1 MDTIFA
7 LATAQGKAGVSI
19 VRISGPDAENALN
32 ALSSLAVPVGRPS
45 VRSLVGKDG
54 THIDEAMVLRFAG
67 PHSFTGEDVVE
78 LHVHGSIAV
87 VQAILRE
94 LSAIK
99 NLRHAEAGEFTRRA
113 LENNRLD
120 ISKVEGL
127 ADLIDSETEAQ
138 RMQALRVLS
147 GELGNLTNYWRDKL
161 VRAAS
166 LIEATIDFADE
177 EVPVDVSDEVIDII
191 SEIRDSITK
200 EINGSII
207 AERVRSGFE
216 VAIVGAPNLGKS
228 TLLNALAGR
237 EAAITSEIAGT
248 TRDVIE
254 VRMDLGGVPVTLLDT
269 AGIRE
274 TSDVVEG
281 IGVSRALD
289 RASMADAIV
298 YLYDGA
304 SQLAAFEDDETV
316 IRLRAK
322 DDAGDYPD
330 GVSGQTGNGIEGLVQ
345 QLTQRFCDMTRDVG
359 IATRERHRIAMQD
372 ALVHLLNAESIVQQ
386 GPEMYDIGAEELRIS
401 CRVLDTL
408 IGRVDVESLLD
419 EIFSSFCIG
428 K

>member
-32 ALSSLAVPVGRPS
+32 ALSSLGVPVGRPS

-54 THIDEAMVLRFAG
+54 TYIDEAMVLRFEK

-87 VQAILRE
+87 VQVVLRE
-94 LSAIK
+94 LSKIQ
-99 NLRHAEAGEFTRRA
+99 NLRHADAGEFTRRA

-120 ISKVEGL
+120 ISQVEGL

-191 SEIRDSITK
+191 VEIRKSITK
-200 EINGSII
+200 EINGSVI

-254 VRMDLGGVPVTLLDT
+254 VRMDLNGVPVTLLDT

-274 TSDVVEG
+274 TNDVVEG

-289 RASMADAIV
+289 RAAVADAIV
-298 YLYDGA
+298 YLYDDA
-304 SQLAAFEDDETV
+304 SQLATFEGDETV

-322 DDAGDYPD
+322 DDAGAYSD
-330 GVSGQTGNGIEGLVQ
+330 GISSHTGNGIEDLVQ
-345 QLTQRFCDMTRDVG
+345 QLTQRFGDMTRDIG

-372 ALVHLLNAESIVQQ
+372 ALVHLLNAESIVQK

>member
-54 THIDEAMVLRFAG
+54 THIDEAMVLRFAK

-87 VQAILRE
+87 VQAVLRE
-94 LSAIK
+94 LSTIR
-99 NLRHAEAGEFTRRA
+99 NLRHADAGEFTRRA

-138 RMQALRVLS
+138 RTQALRVLS

-191 SEIRDSITK
+191 GEIRNSIIK
-200 EINGSII
+200 EIDGSVI
-207 AERVRSGFE
+207 AERIRTGFE

-274 TSDVVEG
+274 TNDVVEG

-289 RASMADAIV
+289 RASVADAII
-298 YLYDGA
+298 YLYDDN
-304 SQLAAFEDDETV
+304 SQLAAFEGAVSV

-322 DDAGDYPD
+322 DDAGDYAD
-330 GVSGQTGNGIEGLVQ
+330 GISAHTGHGIESLVQ
-345 QLTQRFCDMTRDVG
+345 QLTQRFGEMTRDVG
-359 IATRERHRIAMQD
+359 IATRERHRIAMQE
-372 ALVHLLNAESIVQQ
+372 ALLHLLNAESIVQQ

>member
-191 SEIRDSITK
+191 SEIRNSITK

-254 VRMDLGGVPVTLLDT
+254 VRMDLGGAPVTLLDT

>member
-32 ALSSLAVPVGRPS
+32 VLSPLAVPIGRPS
-45 VRSLVGKDG
+45 VRSLIGKDG
-54 THIDEAMVLRFAG
+54 THIDEAMVLRFAK

-87 VQAILRE
+87 VQAVLRE
-94 LSAIK
+94 LSTTE
-99 NLRHAEAGEFTRRA
+99 NLRHADAGEFTRRA

-147 GELGNLTNYWRDKL
+147 GELGNLTSYWRDKL

-191 SEIRDSITK
+191 EEIRDSITK
-200 EINGSII
+200 EVNGSVI

-274 TSDVVEG
+274 TNDVIEG

-289 RASMADAIV
+289 RASLADAIV
-298 YLYDGA
+298 YLYDDT
-304 SQLAAFEDDETV
+304 SQLAAFEGDETV

-322 DDAGDYPD
+322 DDAGDYLD
-330 GVSGQTGNGIEGLVQ
+330 GISGHTGNGVERLVGL
-345 QLTQRFCDMTRDVG
+345 LTQRFADMTKDVG

>member
-19 VRISGPDAENALN
+19 VRISGPAAENALN
-32 ALSSLAVPVGRPS
+32 ALSSLTVPVGRPS
-45 VRSLVGKDG
+45 VRLLVGKDG

-87 VQAILRE
+87 VQAVLRE
-94 LSAIK
+94 LSTTE
-99 NLRHAEAGEFTRRA
+99 NLRHADAGEFTRRA

-147 GELGNLTNYWRDKL
+147 GELGNLTSYWRDKL

-191 SEIRDSITK
+191 EEIRDSITK
-200 EINGSII
+200 EINGSVI

-274 TSDVVEG
+274 TNDVIEG

-289 RASMADAIV
+289 RASLADAIV
-298 YLYDGA
+298 YLYDDT
-304 SQLAAFEDDETV
+304 SQLAAFEGDETV

-322 DDAGDYPD
+322 DDAGDYLD
-330 GVSGQTGNGIEGLVQ
+330 GISGHTGNGVERLVGL
-345 QLTQRFCDMTRDVG
+345 LTQRFADMTKDVG

>member
-19 VRISGPDAENALN
+19 IRISGPNAENAVN
-32 ALSSLAVPVGRPS
+32 VISNKAVPIGRPCIRRLIS
-45 VRSLVGKDG
+45 KSGV
-54 THIDEAMVLRFAG
+54 HIDEAMVLRFAA
-67 PHSFTGEDVVE
+67 PNSFTGEDIVE

-87 VQAILRE
+87 VQAMLRE
-94 LSAIK
+94 LSSIP
-99 NLRHAEAGEFTRRA
+99 NLRLAEAGEFTRRA

-138 RMQALRVLS
+138 RIQALRVLS

-177 EVPVDVSDEVIDII
+177 EVPVDVTGEVIDII
-191 SEIRDSITK
+191 NKIRSSIKK
-200 EINGSII
+200 EVEGSII
-207 AERVRSGFE
+207 AERVRNGFE

-274 TSDVVEG
+274 TNDVVEE

-289 RASMADAIV
+289 RAATADLVV
-298 YLYDGA
+298 YLYDDT
-304 SQLAAFEDDETV
+304 SHLTAFEQDINV
-316 IRLRAK
+316 IKLRAK
-322 DDAGDYPD
+322 DDQGIYAD
-330 GVSGQTGNGIEGLVQ
+330 GVSGRTGSGIETLVRE
-345 QLTQRFCDMTRDVG
+345 LTQRFGEMSKDVG
-359 IATRERHRIAMQD
+359 IATHERHRIAMQN
-372 ALVHLLNAESIVQQ
+372 ALLHLSNAELFVQQ
-386 GPEMYDIGAEELRIS
+386 GPETYDIGAEELRMS

>member
-19 VRISGPDAENALN
+19 VRISGTDAENALN

-45 VRSLVGKDG
+45 VRSLVSKDG
-54 THIDEAMVLRFAG
+54 THIDEAMVLRFAK

-87 VQAILRE
+87 VQAVLRE
-94 LSAIK
+94 LSTIR
-99 NLRHAEAGEFTRRA
+99 NLRHADAGEFTRRA

-138 RMQALRVLS
+138 RTQALRVLS

-177 EVPVDVSDEVIDII
+177 EVPVDVSNEVIDII
-191 SEIRDSITK
+191 GEIRNSIIK
-200 EINGSII
+200 EIDGSVI
-207 AERVRSGFE
+207 AERIRTGFE

-274 TSDVVEG
+274 TNDVVEG

-289 RASMADAIV
+289 RASVADAII
-298 YLYDGA
+298 YLYDDN
-304 SQLAAFEDDETV
+304 SQLAAFEGAVSV

-322 DDAGDYPD
+322 DDAGDYAD
-330 GVSGQTGNGIEGLVQ
+330 GISAHTGHGIESLVQ
-345 QLTQRFCDMTRDVG
+345 QLTQRFGEMTRDVG
-359 IATRERHRIAMQD
+359 IATRERHRIAMQE
-372 ALVHLLNAESIVQQ
+372 ALLHLLNAESIVQQ

>member
-19 VRISGPDAENALN
+19 VRISGPDSENALN
-32 ALSSLAVPVGRPS
+32 ALSSLAVPIGRPS
-45 VRSLVGKDG
+45 VRSLIGKDG
-54 THIDEAMVLRFAG
+54 AHIDEAMVLRFAK

-94 LSAIK
+94 LSAIQ
-99 NLRHAEAGEFTRRA
+99 NLRYADAGEFTRRA
-113 LENNRLD
+113 LDNNRLD

-147 GELGNLTNYWRDKL
+147 GELGNLTSYWRDKL

-191 SEIRDSITK
+191 EEIRDSITK
-200 EINGSII
+200 EINGSVI

-274 TSDVVEG
+274 TNDVVEG

-289 RASMADAIV
+289 RASLADAIV
-298 YLYDGA
+298 YLYDDT
-304 SQLAAFEDDETV
+304 SRLAAFEDDETV

-322 DDAGDYPD
+322 DDAGDYAD
-330 GVSGQTGNGIEGLVQ
+330 GISGHTGNGVERLVGL
-345 QLTQRFCDMTRDVG
+345 LTQRFADMIKDVG

-386 GPEMYDIGAEELRIS
+386 GPEIYDIGAEELRIS

>member
-19 VRISGPDAENALN
+19 IRISGPNAENAVN
-32 ALSSLAVPVGRPS
+32 VISNKAVPIGRPCIRRLIS
-45 VRSLVGKDG
+45 KSGV
-54 THIDEAMVLRFAG
+54 HIDEAMVLRFAA
-67 PHSFTGEDVVE
+67 PNSFTGEDIVE

-87 VQAILRE
+87 VQAMLRE
-94 LSAIK
+94 LSSIP
-99 NLRHAEAGEFTRRA
+99 NLRLAEAGEFTRRA
-113 LENNRLD
+113 LDNNRLD

-177 EVPVDVSDEVIDII
+177 EVPVDVTGEVIDII
-191 SEIRDSITK
+191 NKTRSSIKK
-200 EINGSII
+200 EVEGSII
-207 AERVRSGFE
+207 AERVRNGFE

-274 TSDVVEG
+274 TKDIVEE

-289 RASMADAIV
+289 RAATADLVV
-298 YLYDGA
+298 YLYDDT
-304 SQLAAFEDDETV
+304 SHLTAFEQNVNV
-316 IRLRAK
+316 IKLRAK
-322 DDAGDYPD
+322 DDEGIYAD
-330 GVSGQTGNGIEGLVQ
+330 GVSGRTGSGIETLVKE
-345 QLTQRFCDMTRDVG
+345 LTQRFGEISKDVG
-359 IATRERHRIAMQD
+359 IATHERHRIAMQN
-372 ALVHLLNAESIVQQ
+372 ALLHLSNAESFVQQ
-386 GPEMYDIGAEELRIS
+386 GPEMYDIGAEELRMS

>member
-19 VRISGPDAENALN
+19 IRISGPNAENAVN
-32 ALSSLAVPVGRPS
+32 VISNKAVPIGRPCIRRLIS
-45 VRSLVGKDG
+45 KSGV
-54 THIDEAMVLRFAG
+54 HIDEAMVLRFAA
-67 PHSFTGEDVVE
+67 PNSFTGEDIVE

-87 VQAILRE
+87 VQAMLRE
-94 LSAIK
+94 LSSIP
-99 NLRHAEAGEFTRRA
+99 NLRLAEAGEFTRRA

-177 EVPVDVSDEVIDII
+177 EVPVDVTGEVIDII
-191 SEIRDSITK
+191 NKIRSSIKK
-200 EINGSII
+200 EVEGSII
-207 AERVRSGFE
+207 AERVRNGFE

-274 TSDVVEG
+274 TNDVVEE

-289 RASMADAIV
+289 RAATADLVV
-298 YLYDGA
+298 YLYDDT
-304 SQLAAFEDDETV
+304 SHLTAFEQDVNV
-316 IRLRAK
+316 IKLRAK
-322 DDAGDYPD
+322 DDQGIYAD
-330 GVSGQTGNGIEGLVQ
+330 GVSGRTGSGIETLVRE
-345 QLTQRFCDMTRDVG
+345 LTQRFGEMSKDVG
-359 IATRERHRIAMQD
+359 IATHERHRIAMQN
-372 ALVHLLNAESIVQQ
+372 ALLHLSNAESFVQQ
-386 GPEMYDIGAEELRIS
+386 GPEMYDIGAEELRMS

>member
-19 VRISGPDAENALN
+19 IRVSGPGVE
-32 ALSSLAVPVGRPS
+32 SLIDTLIQSPVPIGRPCL
-45 VRSLVGKDG
+45 RSLVGKDSVPL
-54 THIDEAMVLRFAG
+54 DEAMVLRFAA
-67 PHSFTGEDVVE
+67 PNSFTGEDVVE
-78 LHVHGSIAV
+78 LHVHGSVAI
-87 VQAILRE
+87 VQAVLRE
-94 LSAIK
+94 LSAHP

-120 ISKVEGL
+120 IAKVEGL

-138 RMQALRVLS
+138 RKQALRVLS
-147 GELGNLTNYWRDKL
+147 GELGKITNFWRDKL
-161 VRAAS
+161 IRAAS

-177 EVPVDVSDEVIDII
+177 EVPVDVSYEVIDII
-191 SEIRDSITK
+191 REIKVSISK
-200 EINGSII
+200 EIEGSLI
-207 AERVRSGFE
+207 AERVRVGFE

-237 EAAITSEIAGT
+237 EAAITSEFAGT

-274 TSDVVEG
+274 TDDVVEG
-281 IGVSRALD
+281 IGVARALD
-289 RASMADAIV
+289 RASVADVVV
-298 YLYDGA
+298 YLYD
-304 SQLAAFEDDETV
+304 DETQLPQFEHSDDV

-322 DDAGDYPD
+322 DDT
-330 GVSGQTGNGIEGLVQ
+330 GVFENGISGKSGVGLDRLVNA
-345 QLTQRFCDMTRDVG
+345 LTKRFGDMTKDVG
-359 IATRERHRIAMQD
+359 IATRERHRTAMQG
-372 ALVHLLNAESIVQQ
+372 ALVHLNNAESIVED
-386 GPEMYDIGAEELRIS
+386 GPEMYDVCAEELRIS
-401 CRVLDTL
+401 CRILDTL